1 MNAKTRRL
9 RFRVCKYTKTPRA
22 HTGDTFFRFEV
33 QTNMRETRMP
43 RVYVTTATLVSASL
57 SKLSCSRAQTPMA
70 PLKLFDLQRSGR
82 TCMNSDEPARGA
94 NRSHLLLLLHICQA
108 TPPPPL
114 LPPSS
119 RQRATGV
126 GAQSCVCAARGQAE
140 PNPVLTEDVCC

>member
-1 MNAKTRRL
+1 MQKPADYGSEFANTQRRHAPTQVTPFSGL
-9 RFRVCKYTKTPRA
+9 RCK
-22 HTGDTFFRFEV
+22 
-33 QTNMRETRMP
+33 QTCVKQECREF
-43 RVYVTTATLVSASL
+43 VTTATLVSASL

-108 TPPPPL
+108 TPPPL

-140 PNPVLTEDVCC
+140 PNPVLTEEFCC